1 MTGKRIR
8 SLDATRGTAM
18 IFVLISH
25 FGLTYFGLNGQEQLE
40 DWFERVGKV
49 ASPTFMVLSGMMAG
63 FLYAMRPE
71 SFRATRM
78 RLADRGLF
86 FLTFGH
92 VVIAIAHAP
101 RLGRFD
107 WALYE
112 VFITDTIAF
121 SIIVGP
127 FLVEVLRPWARVALG
142 VAVFAASWAAME
154 LWPVDWHSWWRA
166 ALAGELVA
174 GPTYRAGIYTFPVLP
189 WFATY
194 LACTS
199 LGGAFAARLK
209 QDGEDGAARLML
221 HAGGTSML
229 LALVFAKL
237 GSVARDAGVIAPEG
251 LVSTLASLSCKR
263 PPGPVYLLF
272 HGGAGL
278 LLLAAM
284 MTVDRLGRLDAWL
297 RFTTRMGRTSFFLF
311 VVQFFVFNEF
321 FFRARLPMSPV
332 WPLYFAATVALV
344 GLASW
349 WWDAGGYNRFMTMR
363 ILRGQTAPDER
374 SRTA

>member
-1 MTGKRIR
+1 MRIALSRRGDYAIRAMLALAEHEAPGADGLLSVRIIAERTRIPAGFAAHVLADLVR
-8 SLDATRGTAM
+8 SGLVRGSAGRAGGYRLSSPADSISLLRVVEAAEGRVIATRC
-18 IFVLISH
+18 VLR
-25 FGLTYFGLNGQEQLE
+25 G
-40 DWFERVGKV
+40 
-49 ASPTFMVLSGMMAG
+49 SPCDPAG
-63 FLYAMRPE
+63 HCVVH
-71 SFRATRM
+71 
-78 RLADRGLF
+78 D
-86 FLTFGH
+86 
-92 VVIAIAHAP
+92 VIA
-101 RLGRFD
+101 R
-107 WALYE
+107 
-112 VFITDTIAF
+112 TT
-121 SIIVGP
+121 S
-127 FLVEVLRPWARVALG
+127 
-142 VAVFAASWAAME
+142 AAAAE
-154 LWPVDWHSWWRA
+154 
-166 ALAGELVA
+166 
-174 GPTYRAGIYTFPVLP
+174 
-189 WFATY
+189 